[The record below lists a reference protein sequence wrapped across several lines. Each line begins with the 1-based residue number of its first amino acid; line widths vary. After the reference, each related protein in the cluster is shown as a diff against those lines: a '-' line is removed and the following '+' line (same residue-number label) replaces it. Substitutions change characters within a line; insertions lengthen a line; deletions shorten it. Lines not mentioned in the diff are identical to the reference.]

1 LKVAVDATVRFIAE
15 QSVQTILRFSHK
27 TPNQPDVKQLT
38 QTFQLLPGKQTIDS
52 VHKINNATAAN
63 CQPKR
68 RRQKEREREIG
79 RAPARTSLY
88 STSKL
93 DLRNISKLK

>member
-1 LKVAVDATVRFIAE
+1 LKVAVEATVRFIAE

-38 QTFQLLPGKQTIDS
+38 QTSQLLPVKQTNRPRTQIS
-52 VHKINNATAAN
+52 NTTAAN

-68 RRQKEREREIG
+68 RRQKEAARMHA
-79 RAPARTSLY
+79 RAYIARQ
-88 STSKL
+88 
-93 DLRNISKLK
+93 N